1 VPANFDV
8 REHSDGAEY
17 TDLAAS
23 GSALIQG
30 DARRILTALP
40 DGIVQTVVTSPPY
53 WSLRDYGIEGQ
64 LGLEASVH
72 EFIEALADLFDDV
85 RRVLRP
91 DGTLWLNIGD
101 SYTSGNRG
109 WRAPDRKNV
118 ARAMSTR
125 PPTPDGLKPKDLIGV
140 PWRLAFAL
148 QERGWYLRSDLVWNK
163 PNAQPESV
171 TDRPTRSHEYLFML
185 SRSEKYR
192 YDVDAVRGPNE
203 RRLRSVWDL
212 NTQPSREASGHFAT
226 FPESLAERCILLGSG
241 EGDLVLDPFMGS
253 GTTAVAAAGL
263 GRRFIGCELNPE
275 YVQMAARRLG
285 A

>member
-1 VPANFDV
+1 
-8 REHSDGAEY
+8 
-17 TDLAAS
+17 
-23 GSALIQG
+23 
-30 DARRILTALP
+30 
-40 DGIVQTVVTSPPY
+40 VVTSPPY
-53 WSLRDYGIEGQ
+53 WSLRDYGIDGQ
-64 LGLEASVH
+64 LGLEHSVH
-72 EFIEALADLFDDV
+72 EFIDALAGLFDDV
-85 RRVLRP
+85 RRVLSD

-109 WRAPDRKNV
+109 RRAPDRKNV

-171 TDRPTRSHEYLFML
+171 ADRPTRSHEYLFLL
-185 SRSEKYR
+185 SKNERYR
-192 YDVDAVRGPNE
+192 YDVDAVRGPNA

-226 FPESLAERCILLGSG
+226 FPESLAERCILIGSRP
-241 EGDLVLDPFMGS
+241 GDLVLDPFLGS
-253 GTTAVAAAGL
+253 GTTAVTAARL
-263 GRRFIGCELNPE
+263 DRRFVGCELNPE
-275 YVQMAARRLG
+275 YVEMARRRLEISG
-285 A
+285 VS